1 MSVIKKRVITTA
13 EARKLLEEGGEEM
26 GPLQRV
32 VLDYTTRFSK
42 LDFEEA
48 VKLVEELVNE
58 AGLELEIAIQMVNCL
73 PRSQEEVRTILGR
86 QRIISEENLKRILGI
101 IERHGGERD

>member
-1 MSVIKKRVITTA
+1 MSMIKKKAITIV

-42 LDFEEA
+42 LDFEDA
-48 VKLVEELVNE
+48 VKLVEELVSKT
-58 AGLELEIAIQMVNCL
+58 GLDLGIAIQMANCL
-73 PRSQEEVRTILGR
+73 PRSQEEIRTIMGR
-86 QRIISEENLKRILGI
+86 QKIISEENLKKILGI

>member
-1 MSVIKKRVITTA
+1 MNKIKKNPIPIV
-13 EARKLLEEGGEEM
+13 EARKLLEESEEEM

-42 LDFEEA
+42 LNFEGA

-58 AGLELEIAIQMVNCL
+58 TGLELGTAIQMANCL
-73 PRSQEEVRTILGR
+73 PKSQEEIRTILGR
-86 QRIISEENLKRILGI
+86 QRIISEEDLKRILKI

>member
-1 MSVIKKRVITTA
+1 MSGNKKKPITIV

-26 GPLQRV
+26 GSLQRV

-42 LDFEEA
+42 LDFENA

-58 AGLELEIAIQMVNCL
+58 AGLELGIAIQMANCL
-73 PRSQEEVRTILGR
+73 PRSQEEIRTILGR
-86 QRIISEENLKRILGI
+86 QRIISEENLKRILGL
-101 IERHGGERD
+101 IERHGGERN